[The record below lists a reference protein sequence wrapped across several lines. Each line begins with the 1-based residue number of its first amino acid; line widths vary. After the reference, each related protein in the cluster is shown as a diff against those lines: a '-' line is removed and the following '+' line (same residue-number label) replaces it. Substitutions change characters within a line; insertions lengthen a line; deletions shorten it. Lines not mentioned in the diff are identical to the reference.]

1 MVRTYERYSTDGSFT
16 SGVVVSTH
24 TADDEVAQVQAM
36 IAALPAAG
44 QRRVA
49 VVADILRDLLEKD
62 VSGESM
68 LAFTLV
74 LAEVSK

>member
-1 MVRTYERYSTDGSFT
+1 VKSSSVNGEAAMVE
-16 SGVVVSTH
+16 
-24 TADDEVAQVQAM
+24 
-36 IAALPAAG
+36 ALISALTPEA

-62 VSGESM
+62 GTGESM

-74 LAEVSK
+74 LAEVSQ